1 MKRTNKY
8 IWILVA
14 AIWLVACRNEPDKTH
29 YPNIILTGDAVKAI
43 RAEQTDLPLLLHS
56 IESLKKKTELAMLDG
71 IDVPAPKDPAGGYT
85 HKRHKQNYINMYG
98 AGVLWQVTGEARF
111 ANYLRD
117 MLIEYAAMYPKLEE
131 HPVKASYAPGRLFWQ
146 QLNEAVWLVYVSQ
159 AYDCIAGILTP
170 AQKDLIEN
178 QLLLP
183 YANFLSIE
191 NPKVF
196 NRVHNHGVWAAAAVG
211 MAGFAMDN
219 DELVNR
225 AFNGVETG
233 PKEDVGA
240 GFLIQ
245 LSQLFSPDGYYT
257 EGPYYQR
264 YAMLPY
270 LLFAQAID
278 NNRPEMKI
286 FEYRDGILKKAALTT
301 LQLTNT
307 NGQFFPIN
315 DALKSMSYM
324 STSLVH
330 AVDFVYG
337 LDESQKELLG
347 IAQEQGEVI
356 ICEAGLKVARAIAKG
371 EAKPFKWESK
381 EFRDGPDGNQGAFGV
396 LRSNSGK
403 QSQTLTMKYASQ
415 GMGHGHFDR
424 LTIAFYDQG
433 KEILQDY
440 GAARYVNVEYKHGG
454 RYLPE
459 NKTWA
464 RQTIAHNTLVVDKD
478 SQSEGKVKVASS
490 HHSEPWVFD
499 ASKEEVKVMSAKENK
514 AYTGVQMQRT
524 IAMLNLPEVSD
535 DAIILDLYR
544 VESYAKHKY
553 HLPYYYMGQM
563 MHTNVNYQA
572 ETSSLNAMGKNDGY
586 QHLWHTGEGIMTE
599 GTNRFVWLNNDR
611 FYTLTTEAQTKDK
624 LLFAR
629 IGAGDPE
636 FSLRN
641 EPAVIIERDK
651 TDNTLFASTIE
662 AHGNKH
668 PVTELVNGLKGNVAG
683 IKTLANNSEHTLVQL
698 DMTNN
703 NKVVFAI
710 CNNTNDQNAMH
721 HLTVNGQDY
730 SWTGAWQLFKK

>member
-1 MKRTNKY
+1 MKSLNKY
-8 IWILVA
+8 IWIITVVIGL
-14 AIWLVACRNEPDKTH
+14 IACSHESDNTH
-29 YPNIILTGDAVKAI
+29 YPKVILTEAAVKAI
-43 RAEQTDLPLLLHS
+43 RAEQANLPLLKHS
-56 IESLKKKTELAMLDG
+56 IENLQKKVEKEMLKG
-71 IDVPAPKDPAGGYT
+71 IDVPTPKDPAGGYT
-85 HKRHKQNYINMYG
+85 HEQHKQNYINMYG
-98 AGVLWQVTGEARF
+98 AGVLWQVTGEAHF
-111 ANYLRD
+111 ANYVRD
-117 MLIEYAAMYPKLEE
+117 MLLEYAEMYPTLKE

-159 AYDCIAGILTP
+159 AFDCIAGVLTTE
-170 AQKDLIEN
+170 QKDTIEK

-183 YANFLSIE
+183 YADFLSVE
-191 NPKVF
+191 NPRVF

-233 PKEDVGA
+233 PKGELGA
-240 GFLIQ
+240 GFLVQ
-245 LSQLFSPDGYYT
+245 LTQLFSPDGYYT

-278 NNRPEMKI
+278 NNRPEMRI
-286 FEYRDGILKKAALTT
+286 FEYHDGVLQKAALTT

-337 LDESQKELLG
+337 LDESQKELLS
-347 IAQEQGEVI
+347 IAREQGEVI
-356 ICEAGLKVARAIAKG
+356 ICEAGLKVARAIANG
-371 EAKPFKWESK
+371 ESQPFKWESN
-381 EFRDGPDGNQGAFGV
+381 EYRDGPEGKQGAFGV
-396 LRSNSGK
+396 LRSNTGK
-403 QSQTLTMKYASQ
+403 NSQTVTMKYASQ

-424 LTIAFYDQG
+424 LTISFYDQG

-499 ASKEEVKVMSAKENK
+499 ASKAEVKVMSAKENK
-514 AYTGVQMQRT
+514 AYEGVNMHRT
-524 IAMLNLPEVSD
+524 IALLNIPELSN

-544 VESYAKHKY
+544 VESKRQHKY

-563 MHTNVNYQA
+563 MHTNVEYKP
-572 ETSSLNAMGKNDGY
+572 ETTQLKALGKNDGY
-586 QHLWHTGEGIMTE
+586 QHLWNTGNGIMKA
-599 GTNRFVWLNNDR
+599 GANRFVWLNDDR
-611 FYTLTTEAQTKDK
+611 FYTLTTEAQLNDK
-624 LLFAR
+624 LVFAR

-636 FSLRN
+636 FNLRN
-641 EPAVIIERDK
+641 EPSVIIERGN
-651 TDNTLFASTIE
+651 TANTLFASTIE

-668 PVTELVNGLKGNVAG
+668 PVTELVNGLKGNVTD
-683 IKTLANNSEHTLVQL
+683 IKTLINNSEYTLVQL
-698 DMTNN
+698 FLA
-703 NKVVFAI
+703 NKKQVTFAI
-710 CNNTNDQNAMH
+710 CNTNNDQSITH
-721 HLTVNGQDY
+721 HLTANGQEY
-730 SWTGAWQLFKK
+730 RWTGAYQLFK

>member
-1 MKRTNKY
+1 MNKIIKN
-8 IWILVA
+8 IWIVMV
-14 AIWLVACRNEPDKTH
+14 AIWFVACDSEPDSTH
-29 YPNIILTGDAVKAI
+29 YPNVILTGEAVKAI
-43 RAEQTDLPLLLHS
+43 RAEQAHLPLLKQS
-56 IESLKKKTELAMLDG
+56 IDGLQKNVELEMMNG
-71 IDVPAPKDPAGGYT
+71 IEVPIPKDPAGGYT
-85 HKRHKQNYINMYG
+85 HLRHKQNYMNMYG

-111 ANYLRD
+111 ANYVRD
-117 MLIEYAAMYPKLEE
+117 MLLAYAELYPTLEV

-159 AYDCIAGILTP
+159 AYDCIAGILT
-170 AQKDLIEN
+170 AEQKELIEN
-178 QLLLP
+178 ELLVP
-183 YANFLSIE
+183 YADFLSVE

-211 MAGFAMDN
+211 MTGFAIDN
-219 DELVNR
+219 EELVNR

-233 PKEDVGA
+233 PKEEVGA
-240 GFLIQ
+240 GFLVQ
-245 LSQLFSPDGYYT
+245 LTQLFSPDGYYT

-286 FEYRDGILKKAALTT
+286 FEYRDNILQKAALTT

-337 LDESQKELLG
+337 LDESQKELLS
-347 IAQEQGEVI
+347 IARQQGEVI
-356 ICEAGLKVARAIAKG
+356 ICEAGLKVARAIANG
-371 EAKPFKWESK
+371 EARLFKWESK
-381 EFRDGPDGNQGAFGV
+381 EFRDGPEGKQGAFGV

-403 QSQTLTMKYASQ
+403 NSQTVTMKYASQ

-424 LTIAFYDQG
+424 LTISFYDQG

-478 SQSEGKVKVASS
+478 SQSEGNVKTASS

-499 ASKEEVKVMSAKENK
+499 ASKEDVKVMSAKENK
-514 AYTGVQMQRT
+514 AYEGVNMHRT
-524 IAMLNLPEVSD
+524 IALLNLPEVSE

-544 VESYAKHKY
+544 VESEAQHKY
-553 HLPYYYMGQM
+553 HLPYYYKGQM
-563 MHTNVNYQA
+563 MHTNVDYKA
-572 ETSSLNAMGKNDGY
+572 ETTALQAMGKNDGY
-586 QHLWHTGEGIMTE
+586 QHLWQTAEGLMTE
-599 GTNRFVWLNNDR
+599 GTNRFVWLNEDR
-611 FYTLTTEAQTKDK
+611 FYTLTTEAQTNDK
-624 LLFAR
+624 LLLTR

-641 EPAVIIERDK
+641 EPAVIFERDK
-651 TDNTLFASTIE
+651 TASTLFASAIE

-668 PVTELVNGLKGNVAG
+668 PVTELVSGLKGHVAE
-683 IKTLANNSEHTLVQL
+683 IKTLINNSEYTLVQL
-698 DMTNN
+698 AFANES
-703 NKVVFAI
+703 KVVFAI
-710 CNNTNDQNAMH
+710 CNNSNDQSASHQLMA
-721 HLTVNGQDY
+721 NGQEY
-730 SWTGAWQLFKK
+730 NWTGVCQLFK